1 MAPSPLKELPKSAC
15 TLPKGLKK
23 LPELGKFCSKPKKL
37 SMPAEIDEFLPV
49 LVVALLVAFEDSTIW
64 MVTMSPIL
72 LAVGSINNSLSEP
85 LSCQRDPSC
94 FIDGKRPHKGYP
106 LLLVSLP

>member
-1 MAPSPLKELPKSAC
+1 MVPGSGAWVKPAGVRKILSQTKE
-15 TLPKGLKK
+15 
-23 LPELGKFCSKPKKL
+23 

-85 LSCQRDPSC
+85 LSC
-94 FIDGKRPHKGYP
+94 
-106 LLLVSLP
+106 